1 MTTVLEYTTK
11 KVSLKDGAEV
21 EIHAMTRADRDAMLA
36 FAQKLP
42 EEDLLFLRIDI
53 TQPEVVDQWISQ
65 LEEGH
70 SVSLV
75 VCDAQGLVG
84 YATVHRTEA
93 RWTRNIGELR
103 VNVSGDYRGRG
114 LGKILTSEIFDV
126 ARGLGLRKL
135 TASMISDQQ
144 GAQAAFRRLGFVTEA
159 RFADYVDDMNGTPR
173 DLIVMTHDVSG
184 HTDVVE
190 TAVKL

>member
-1 MTTVLEYTTK
+1 VIDYEKTITLQ
-11 KVSLKDGAEV
+11 DGGEV
-21 EIHAMTRADRDAMLA
+21 RIHAMSKDDRDAMLA

-42 EEDLLFLRIDI
+42 DDDLLFLRIDI
-53 TQPEVVDQWISQ
+53 TQPEVVDQWIRQ

-75 VCDAQGLVG
+75 AYDAEGLIG

-103 VNVSGDYRGRG
+103 VNVSADYRGRG
-114 LGKILTSEIFDV
+114 LGRHLTSEIFDV

-135 TASMISDQQ
+135 TASMISDQK

-159 RFADYVDDMNGTPR
+159 MFSDHVDDANGTPR

-184 HTDVVE
+184 HSDVVE
-190 TAVKL
+190 QTAKL